1 MQTSIK
7 IIEEI
12 KTDAS
17 GIQRKLL
24 TLPGPGEDISKEQ
37 REAIVDA
44 QDGLSFWRRTHLGV
58 LEKAFKRKD

>member
-44 QDGLSFWRRTHLGV
+44 QDGLLFWRLHLGV